1 MEAAGRKMHR
11 VRVIGIGPGHPDYLL
26 PAAARA
32 MAEVSVLVG
41 GARALGE
48 YAKDFQQ
55 TFPIT
60 GDIGAVLSFIRKA
73 LEKDDV
79 GVLVS
84 GDPGY
89 YSLLDALR
97 REFPAEVL
105 EVIPGLSAMQL
116 AFARLALPWHG
127 ATLLS
132 FHGRKPETEELGYE
146 PGRVLGLLTDN
157 VWNSR
162 SIAKLLLEEGWPE
175 DSRLFICLRLSYPD
189 EEIIGTTLGKAEAGE
204 EKARGILIVQGKEQ
218 LDGLSR
224 H

>member
-1 MEAAGRKMHR
+1 MEAAGRKMHKIR
-11 VRVIGIGPGHPDYLL
+11 IIGIGPGHPDYLL

-32 MAEVSVLVG
+32 MAKVSILVG
-41 GARALGE
+41 SPRALEE
-48 YAKDFQQ
+48 YAKDCQQ

-60 GDIGAVLSFIRKA
+60 GDIGAVLFFIHEA
-73 LEKDDV
+73 LEKGEV

-97 REFPAEVL
+97 REFSPEIL

-127 ATLLS
+127 SGLLS
-132 FHGRKPETEELGYE
+132 FHGRRPEPEELCYK
-146 PGRVLGLLTDN
+146 PGRILGMLTDN
-157 VWNSR
+157 NWNSR
-162 SIAKLLLEEGWPE
+162 SIAELLIEKGWPE
-175 DSRLFICLRLSYPD
+175 DSRLAICLRLSYAD
-189 EEIIGTTLGKAEAGE
+189 EEIIDTTLGKARAGE
-204 EKARGILIVQGKEQ
+204 EKARGILIVQGKEH
-218 LDGLSR
+218 LDGLFR